1 MNTRKLLALLLTVVM
16 VLTVLPMTI
25 FADGGTGSLGGD
37 SDPPQIPEA
46 PALPAFEDLAAWF
59 GSRSIEVACVHNPS
73 HDNCTYAPIKGSYR
87 IGNLRWNGGLETYLV
102 DITFN
107 PELYIQQYDIDTNA
121 KHRLSPAAQGS
132 KTVTFR
138 LANGE
143 DGGDIV
149 IPNPDFPI
157 ISPNDPG
164 GTYDPGH
171 GEGELRDN
179 WIPLNQDF
187 NVSWTVTCEE
197 EHIPPRRL
205 YDDTR
210 PNPTGDLTR
219 RDANPNTGAYSTG
232 LIALAA
238 ALGTLGAGATAAV
251 RKRRRSR

>member
-87 IGNLRWNGGLETYLV
+87 IGNLRWNGELETYLV

-157 ISPNDPG
+157 LPPNNPG

-205 YDDTR
+205 HDDT
-210 PNPTGDLTR
+210 PPTPSGDLTR
-219 RDANPNTGAYSTG
+219 RDANPDTGAYPAWMAVMTAVSV
-232 LIALAA
+232 ALAA
-238 ALGTLGAGATAAV
+238 CMTVAALKA
-251 RKRRRSR
+251 KRSR